1 MAIKYSEKIFEKVTQ
16 VPTEDKIISVINAE
30 FLQLVV
36 TGTST
41 SFKIRVYAQ
50 MNNDDDEFFPV
61 AAISDADFMISSPIT
76 KVGLYKVDISCFLR
90 VKIVLEEIQDGEIN
104 CNGQVV
110 SMQ

>member
-16 VPTEDKIISVINAE
+16 VPSEDKIISVVNAE

-50 MNNDDDEFFPV
+50 MNNDDEFFPV
-61 AAISDADFMISSPIT
+61 AAISDADFMISNPIS
-76 KVGLYKVDISCFLR
+76 KIGLYKVDISCFLR